1 MRANRLCAV
10 TFPLAAT
17 VLSAIPAAS
26 QTPQSALVN
35 QRSQDTLEAARAA
48 SPHTPDSAY
57 AYFSDEAEAVM
68 ARRRRARVGPGP
80 TT

>member
-1 MRANRLCAV
+1 MRAIELCAV

-35 QRSQDTLEAARAA
+35 QRSRGN
-48 SPHTPDSAY
+48 PGGGPGCVSAY
-57 AYFSDEAEAVM
+57 A
-68 ARRRRARVGPGP
+68 
-80 TT
+80 